1 MKTMGKVLAFA
12 SLAAVFVMAFYTT
25 HQAAKIQ
32 EQRSEFQRR
41 AAFLT
46 EHLKQLQ
53 HERDEATNALSL
65 ARDQV
70 ASLNSQQ
77 NTLELL
83 KLRGEVGQL
92 RGQLA
97 VIEGKGGAL
106 SGGLAQMM
114 SDPAMKSSM
123 RQNCLLRTQIAFS
136 DLFKELKLTPEQS
149 QKASQLISDSMMNA
163 AEKLYALPQGTMNP
177 DELSQLADGWIKDVA
192 KELVPLL
199 GDKGAARFTQY
210 YEDIPAHAA
219 VELLKGRLGGDQLSD
234 DQNNRLL
241 QIIKAEPFGLTSG
254 IAGIWE
260 KDFWG
265 SQAAVDNHLEQ
276 VAQSNQHI
284 VDQASSFLTA
294 DQVDNLNAVLSNS
307 VSARM
312 AQAAAYIK
320 KP

>member
-1 MKTMGKVLAFA
+1 MGKVLAAACLA
-12 SLAAVFVMAFYTT
+12 SGFGMAFYAT
-25 HQAAKIQ
+25 HRVSKAEEQQAEFRRQAALLN
-32 EQRSEFQRR
+32 EQ
-41 AAFLT
+41 
-46 EHLKQLQ
+46 LKQLQ
-53 HERDEATNALSL
+53 RERDEAANALSL

-77 NTLELL
+77 NTIELL

-92 RGQLA
+92 RRQVA
-97 VIEGKGGAL
+97 VLEGKGGT
-106 SGGLAQMM
+106 SYGGLAQML
-114 SDPAMKSSM
+114 SDPAMRSSM
-123 RQNCLLRTQIAFS
+123 RQNCLLRTQMAFS

-163 AEKLYALPQGTMNP
+163 AEKLYTLPQGTMSP
-177 DELSQLADGWIKDVA
+177 DEIGQLADGWVKDVA
-192 KELVPLL
+192 KQLEPLL
-199 GDKGAARFTQY
+199 GDKGAARFTQF
-210 YEDIPAHAA
+210 YEEIPAHAA
-219 VELLKGRLGGDQLSD
+219 VELLKGRLGGDQLSE

-241 QIIKAEPFGLTSG
+241 QIVKAEPFDLTSG

-265 SQAAVDNHLEQ
+265 SQAVIDNHLGQ
-276 VAQSNQHI
+276 VETSNQHI
-284 VDQASSFLTA
+284 VDQASSFLTP

-307 VSARM
+307 VSARI